1 MPELTSRN
9 TSSFAR
15 FGGQPIAIGAIAL
28 AVVLLGI
35 GSITAWRAYSGTTPE
50 TDRVVAT
57 RQLQARTAQASEQL
71 VEKTK
76 GLEATQQESIDQLQ
90 VVQDQL
96 QTVRRLLAAQQA
108 DTRKLSEQV
117 GTLTQSID
125 GLRQSFASVQATEP
139 VASPPRASGRPADRP
154 RPSRTGSRART
165 ASAARPKVDDP
176 RLTLSSLCD
185 DFRPRDGKNGP
196 AGTFPGRV

>member
-1 MPELTSRN
+1 PRSASRI
-9 TSSFAR
+9 AG
-15 FGGQPIAIGAIAL
+15 FGGQPIAIAAAAL
-28 AVVLLGI
+28 VIVVLGV
-35 GSITAWRAYSGTTPE
+35 SFITVWRGYTGNAPE

-96 QTVRRLLAAQQA
+96 QTVRRLLAAQQT

-117 GTLTQSID
+117 GTLTEAID
-125 GLRQSFASVQATEP
+125 GLRQSFASAQAAEP
-139 VASPPRASGRPADRP
+139 AAAPAPRTRSAKANP
-154 RPSRTGSRART
+154 RSNRSANRSR
-165 ASAARPKVDDP
+165 
-176 RLTLSSLCD
+176 
-185 DFRPRDGKNGP
+185 
-196 AGTFPGRV
+196 